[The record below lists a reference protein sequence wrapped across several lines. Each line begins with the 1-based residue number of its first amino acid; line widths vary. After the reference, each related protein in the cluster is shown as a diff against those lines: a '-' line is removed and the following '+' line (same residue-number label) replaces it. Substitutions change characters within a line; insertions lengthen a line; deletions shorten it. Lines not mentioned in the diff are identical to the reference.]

1 MKGRK
6 IFGIFLGLALSACQC
21 AGAQAASLI
30 SANPAPNQQ
39 IAEASQPTQGS
50 PSQPAS
56 EVHESKGT
64 LPCVSRQLQINAPI
78 ERVWQ
83 AIQDRR
89 KSDPQ
94 HRQLLSYDGNVA
106 VVKEVFP
113 SMPILGT
120 SIATYSER
128 EVRPLRQIAY
138 KLVASP
144 KFRTFEGCW
153 TLTPGS
159 APNTTLVNLTL
170 TFDPG
175 IRFPLWERVARGNM
189 NKNVRDTIQE
199 VNRLATEKPAH

>member
-6 IFGIFLGLALSACQC
+6 IFGIVVGVAIGYQC
-21 AGAQAASLI
+21 AGVQAANLI
-30 SANPAPNQQ
+30 SLNPAPPTQQ
-39 IAEASQPTQGS
+39 LAEASKPNQSADTS
-50 PSQPAS
+50 AAS
-56 EVHESKGT
+56 SRESKGS
-64 LPCVSRQLQINAPI
+64 LPCVSRQMQVNAPI

-94 HRQLLSYDGNVA
+94 HRQLLSYDGKEA
-106 VVKEVFP
+106 VIKEVFP

-128 EVRPLRQIAY
+128 EIRPLRQIAY

-159 APNTTLVNLTL
+159 TPNTTLVNLTL

-199 VNRLATEKPAH
+199 VNRLATSEKPAP